1 MGKRKIKAHVRTK
14 CRHCGGRLIPSMR
27 YDYMMCE
34 KCGWTRGI
42 TVEGNYESGYY
53 PIYGRGSAKTGM
65 TLLEGMEQEG

>member
-1 MGKRKIKAHVRTK
+1 
-14 CRHCGGRLIPSMR
+14 MR

-53 PIYGRGSAKTGM
+53 PTCFIKSLYYTAARGSAKTGM
-65 TLLEGMEQEG
+65 SLLEGMEQEG